1 MTPSQKT
8 RTNKQQHNPLQPSC
22 LCLRSVVFVLRAT
35 GRNSLGFRKIND
47 HRGSCSIA
55 RRRHHDQGSSCKKK
69 NKIKIKPL
77 IGADLQF
84 QRSLHYFS
92 MEAGEERTTRKRRR
106 RRRGERL
113 AWYGLLKNQSLPQ
126 VTHLLQQGH
135 TLSATNPNLSQ
146 IVPVPNDK
154 ASSI

>member
-1 MTPSQKT
+1 MSTVVPVLLLGGDTMTKAA
-8 RTNKQQHNPLQPSC
+8 L
-22 LCLRSVVFVLRAT
+22 V
-35 GRNSLGFRKIND
+35 RKN
-47 HRGSCSIA
+47 
-55 RRRHHDQGSSCKKK
+55 

-92 MEAGEERTTRKRRR
+92 MEAGEERTKRKRRR

-135 TLSATNPNLSQ
+135 TLSATNPSL
-146 IVPVPNDK
+146 
-154 ASSI
+154 

>member
-1 MTPSQKT
+1 MSTVVPVLLLGRDTMTKAA
-8 RTNKQQHNPLQPSC
+8 L
-22 LCLRSVVFVLRAT
+22 V
-35 GRNSLGFRKIND
+35 RKN
-47 HRGSCSIA
+47 
-55 RRRHHDQGSSCKKK
+55 

-106 RRRGERL
+106 RRRERL
-113 AWYGLLKNQSLPQ
+113 AWYGLLKNQNLLQ
-126 VTHLLQQGH
+126 VTHHLQQGH

-146 IVPVPNDK
+146 IVPGPNDK